1 MRHQKSGRKLNRD
14 SAERRALYRNM
25 VISLFRHGRIKTTE
39 AKAKELRR
47 VAERL
52 VTVSKR
58 GVEDAKS
65 RGAAALL
72 AARRR
77 ARRWIHDPEV
87 LQKLFD
93 DLADR
98 YSERAG
104 GYTRIIKLDRRLGD
118 CAPMA
123 ILEMMPDER
132 KTPAPPSP
140 PPVEEKPAK
149 GKKKAA
155 PAEPAAATEKPAKKR
170 GKKKAAEEEEK
181 E

>member
-25 VISLFRHGRIKTTE
+25 VISLFRHGRVRTTE

-58 GVEDAKS
+58 GVEDARS
-65 RGAAALL
+65 RGPAALL

-87 LQKLFD
+87 LRKLFED
-93 DLADR
+93 MAER
-98 YSERAG
+98 YAERAG
-104 GYTRIIKLDRRLGD
+104 GYTRIVKLGVRHGD

-132 KTPAPPSP
+132 KTAAQPPASS
-140 PPVEEKPAK
+140 VQEESAK
-149 GKKKAA
+149 GKKEAA
-155 PAEPAAATEKPAKKR
+155 PAEPVAVSEKGGKNKKT
-170 GKKKAAEEEEK
+170 EEK
-181 E
+181 GEE

>member
-87 LQKLFD
+87 LKKLFED
-93 DLADR
+93 IADR

-104 GYTRIIKLDRRLGD
+104 GYTRIVKLNSRHGD

-132 KTPAPPSP
+132 KTPP
-140 PPVEEKPAK
+140 PPAEEKPAK

-155 PAEPAAATEKPAKKR
+155 PAEPEAASEKPAKKR
-170 GKKKAAEEEEK
+170 GKKAGAEEE
-181 E
+181 